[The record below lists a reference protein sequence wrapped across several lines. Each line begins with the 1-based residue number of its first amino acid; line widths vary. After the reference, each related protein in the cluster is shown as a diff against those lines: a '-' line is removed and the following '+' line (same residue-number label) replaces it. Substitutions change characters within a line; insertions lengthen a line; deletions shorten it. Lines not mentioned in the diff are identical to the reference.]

1 LERRYVKPPIVEA
14 ACEFVLP
21 PDSKWDLTIPGMIY
35 EKVRGTFPNREQQ
48 VVPKLEVMQQTS
60 REIKQRLGTEERV
73 FLYDAEKK
81 TSLQLG
87 PRLLSVSRRKPYIS
101 WDSFRPLIELASKAL
116 LETVEFKNFA
126 KVSLSY
132 SNLIE
137 IPGSSAQ
144 LENFF
149 EFRPYLGAGLPQNVV
164 NFIVGAE
171 LPRADLRDICRITLT
186 TARPAKPDNMCFLLT
201 LEYYLLRPKAVDTA
215 GVMEWVDAAHADI
228 QGAFEAI
235 LTPRLRELFGEV
247 S

>member
-1 LERRYVKPPIVEA
+1 LERRYARPPIVEA
-14 ACEFVLP
+14 ACELLLP
-21 PDSKWDLTIPGMIY
+21 PDSKWDMTIPGLIY
-35 EKVRGTFPNREQQ
+35 EKVKGTFPNREQQ
-48 VVPKLEVMQQTS
+48 AIPKFEVTQETS
-60 REIKQRLGTEERV
+60 REIRPRIRTEERI

-137 IPGSSAQ
+137 VPGSEAQ
-144 LENFF
+144 MEDFF
-149 EFRPYLGAGLPQNVV
+149 EFRPHLGAGLPQNMAS
-164 NFIVGAE
+164 FIVGVE
-171 LPRADLRDICRITLT
+171 LPRVDLRDVCRITLT
-186 TARPAKPDNMCFLLT
+186 SARPTKPGNMGFLLT
-201 LEYYLLRPKAVDTA
+201 LEYYLLRSKAVDTNA
-215 GVMEWVDAAHADI
+215 IMEWVDAAHADI